1 MNTSSASSSS
11 SQLKTIVT
19 LFAILRVTI
28 LLMYTPQG
36 LLNAY
41 TDYQHYY
48 RVAQLSDEGYH
59 PFVNLWYEYPPLTT
73 YLSEGVYW
81 LTRNVLPPGD
91 LESIT
96 YQIYARLL
104 AAVFL
109 CFETGVVILLHRLA
123 TRLWDMERANWLGW
137 VYATLGVPL
146 FYWNTSQNSVVA
158 FFTLLAVAHFLE
170 TRQISS
176 AVALGL
182 GIAAKF
188 TPVFML
194 GPVTRFLL
202 PDWRRAL
209 RYGLI
214 VIVIVGAIFAPF
226 VLLGGG
232 PWVAAS
238 FVTLSRLASW
248 STPWALIDGNWNP
261 GDAGPLS
268 TRFDLAA
275 IYHLPGNPPIIPSW
289 LTIIVFGAIYLWLFR
304 RPIDLANPRHFL
316 WFSALTLLIFV
327 LWSKGWSPQ
336 WATLIIPFVLL
347 SFPNQRGLALVLALT
362 AILFIEWPLS
372 DALKST
378 GLLAVAVLAR
388 TALFIVMCVMLFRT
402 IWPRDAAL
410 SAAVPHLGKDYIS

>member
-1 MNTSSASSSS
+1 MNTSASSSPA
-11 SQLKTIVT
+11 SQLKTIVA
-19 LFAILRVTI
+19 LFVILRVTI

-41 TDYQHYY
+41 TDHQHYY
-48 RVAQLSDEGYH
+48 RTAQFSEAGRY
-59 PFVNLWYEYPPLTT
+59 PFINLWYEYPPLTT

-81 LTRNVLPPGD
+81 LTRSILPPGD

-96 YQIYARLL
+96 YQLYTRLL

-123 TRLWDMERANWLGW
+123 TRLWDMEHANWLGW
-137 VYATLGVPL
+137 VYATLSVPL

-158 FFTLLAVAHFLE
+158 FFTLLTLARFLE
-170 TRQISS
+170 TRIVSS

-202 PDWRRAL
+202 PDWRRVL

-214 VIVIVGAIFAPF
+214 AAVTAGAIFAPF

-232 PWVAAS
+232 PWVVAS

-248 STPWALIDGNWNP
+248 STPWALVDGNWNP

-268 TRFDLAA
+268 TRFDLDT
-275 IYHLPGNPPIIPSW
+275 INHLPGNLPIIPGW
-289 LTIIVFGAIYLWLFR
+289 LTIVVFGAIYLWLFR
-304 RPIDLANPRHFL
+304 RPINPANPRHFL
-316 WFSALTLLIFV
+316 WFSTLTLLIFV

-347 SFPNQRGLALVLALT
+347 AFPTQRGLALVLALT
-362 AILFIEWPLS
+362 AILFIEWPLA

-378 GLLAVAVLAR
+378 GLLAVSVLAR
-388 TALFIVMCVMLFRT
+388 TALFIGIAISIGREL
-402 IWPRDAAL
+402 WPPPSR
-410 SAAVPHLGKDYIS
+410 PHPAE

>member
-1 MNTSSASSSS
+1 MMSNASAAQPT
-11 SQLKTIVT
+11 SQLKTIVV
-19 LFAILRVTI
+19 LFVILRVTV
-28 LLMYTPQG
+28 LLLYTPQG

-48 RVAQLSDEGYH
+48 RTAQFSDQGFY
-59 PFVNLWYEYPPLTT
+59 PFVNLWYEYPPLAT
-73 YLSEGVYW
+73 YISEGVYA
-81 LTRNVLPPGD
+81 LTRTVFPPGD
-91 LESIT
+91 LNSFT
-96 YQIYARLL
+96 YQIYSRLL

-109 CFETGVVILLHRLA
+109 IFETGVLILIHRLA
-123 TRLWDMERANWLGW
+123 QQLWNTERANWLGW
-137 VYATLGVPL
+137 VYATLSVPL

-158 FFTLLAVAHFLE
+158 FFTLLTVARFLE
-170 TRQISS
+170 TRFTSS

-194 GPVTRFLL
+194 GPAARFLQ
-202 PDWRRAL
+202 PDWRRVL

-214 VIVIVGAIFAPF
+214 AAVTAGAIFAPF
-226 VLLGGG
+226 IVLGGG

-261 GDAGPLS
+261 GDAGPLN

-275 IYHLPGNPPIIPSW
+275 INHLPGNPPIIPGW
-289 LTIIVFGAIYLWLFR
+289 LTIIIFGGIYLWLFR
-304 RPIDLANPRHFL
+304 RPIDPANPRHFL
-316 WFSALTLLIFV
+316 WFSTLTLIVFV

-347 SFPNQRGLALVLALT
+347 AFPTPRGLALVLALT

-378 GLLAVAVLAR
+378 GLLAAAVLTR
-388 TALFIVMCVMLFRT
+388 MALFVGMAILIGRQL
-402 IWPRDAAL
+402 WPRTSQPAPAR
-410 SAAVPHLGKDYIS
+410 

>member
-1 MNTSSASSSS
+1 MNASAPPSAS

-19 LFAILRVTI
+19 LFVILRVTI

-48 RVAQLSDEGYH
+48 RTAQFSDQGFY

-81 LTRNVLPPGD
+81 LTRSVLPPGD
-91 LESIT
+91 LASIT
-96 YQIYARLL
+96 YQVYARLL

-109 CFETGVVILLHRLA
+109 CFETGVVILLHRLG

-137 VYATLGVPL
+137 VYATLSVPL
-146 FYWNTSQNSVVA
+146 FYWNTSQNSGVA
-158 FFTLLAVAHFLE
+158 FFTLLAVARFLE
-170 TRQISS
+170 ARPASS
-176 AVALGL
+176 AMALGL

-194 GPVTRFLL
+194 GPVARFLL
-202 PDWRRAL
+202 PDWRRVL

-214 VIVIVGAIFAPF
+214 AAITMGAIFAPF

-238 FVTLSRLASW
+238 FVTLLRLASW

-268 TRFDLAA
+268 TRFDLGA
-275 IYHLPGNPPIIPSW
+275 INHLPGNPPIIPGW
-289 LTIIVFGAIYLWLFR
+289 LTLVVFGLIYLWLFR
-304 RPIDLANPRHFL
+304 RPLEPTNPRHFL
-316 WFSALTLLIFV
+316 WFSTLTLLIFV

-347 SFPNQRGLALVLALT
+347 SFPNQRGLGLVLALT
-362 AILFIEWPLS
+362 AILFVEWPLS
-372 DALKST
+372 DALKSS
-378 GLLAVAVLAR
+378 GLLAVTVLAR
-388 TALFIVMCVMLFRT
+388 TTLFIVIAALIGRNL
-402 IWPRDAAL
+402 WPRDSQRHPAGL
-410 SAAVPHLGKDYIS
+410 VKE